1 MSVKTLK
8 RFTKVLLVTCNII
21 VAVFL
26 FIGCYGS
33 EFDAERYWYTGLFTL
48 TTFYILLLLGVFAI
62 FWLFVKKTLVF
73 ISIAAVILCWSK
85 LKEVIPF
92 RFAHD
97 FVIAKKPARIRVMS
111 WNVEHF
117 DILEHRSHPERKQE
131 MIAMINAYEPDIAC
145 FQEMVA
151 SDRFPA
157 AINYLPDF
165 VSKLNMYDYHYA
177 YNPKLDFDNKHH
189 FGIIIF
195 SKYPIVNKEKIAYA
209 PKDYNSTFQY
219 IDILKGYDTI
229 RIFNIHLQSLKFSNN
244 NLKYIETPSINDQ
257 TDLEESKSVIAKL
270 RIGFLK
276 RKIQS
281 ERIRKAIDESPYPT
295 IVCGDF
301 NDVPNSYAYNF
312 IGKGM
317 NNAFAEKGTGI
328 GRTFYSISPTLRID
342 NIFADKRFET
352 EQYVRIKKKLSDH
365 FPIVADLLFQK

>member
-33 EFDAERYWYTGLFTL
+33 EFDAEKYWYTGLFTL

-62 FWLFVKKTLVF
+62 FWIFVKKTLVF
-73 ISIAAVILCWSK
+73 ISITAVILCWSK

-92 RFAHD
+92 HFGHN

-131 MIAMINAYEPDIAC
+131 MIAMINEYEPDIAC

-195 SKYPIVNKEKIAYA
+195 SKYPIVNKETIAYA
-209 PKDYNSTFQY
+209 PKDYNSIFQY
-219 IDILKGYDTI
+219 IDILKGRDTI

-244 NLKYIETPSINDQ
+244 NLKYIETPSINDE
-257 TDLEESKSVIAKL
+257 TDIQESKSVIAKL

-276 RKIQS
+276 RKKQS
-281 ERIRKAIDESPYPT
+281 ERIRKAIDESPYPA

-342 NIFADKRFET
+342 NIFADTRFET

-365 FPIVADLLFQK
+365 FPIVADLLFQQ